1 MFAEMPL
8 DNLNGRQIRGRLP
21 PSLASSG
28 RLASTK
34 RLNVSS
40 WLTVL

>member
-8 DNLNGRQIRGRLP
+8 DNLNGGQIRGLLP

-28 RLASTK
+28 RLISDET
-34 RLNVSS
+34 
-40 WLTVL
+40 T